1 MFTFFRHSHD
11 AYAHAY
17 HPASYTMAVKGVQKF
32 NITENLFGNS
42 GMDYELL
49 AGINTARVSNYLN
62 AELNYWGSA
71 DLNVIRE
78 KLFDFDD
85 WNSYAI
91 THFLPYYL
99 TSSFESSLSNVVE
112 RKPEIDLDNLG
123 GRLYQSIRLVAR
135 PRPYVIR
142 SDLTIMPEVTLT
154 IEPGVELEFYPSVG
168 ILVLGTLHAQGNI
181 DRNIIMRPVKLSQVR
196 DYRIGKQHQEQLKQK
211 KVVKRSGSYKHLRIT
226 EEEDFDVR

>member
-1 MFTFFRHSHD
+1 MFTFTQFAEFLSAVCLYFYRHSHD

-123 GRLYQSIRLVAR
+123 K
-135 PRPYVIR
+135 
-142 SDLTIMPEVTLT
+142 
-154 IEPGVELEFYPSVG
+154 ELIFFHFVQK
-168 ILVLGTLHAQGNI
+168 T
-181 DRNIIMRPVKLSQVR
+181 
-196 DYRIGKQHQEQLKQK
+196 GKNRFL
-211 KVVKRSGSYKHLRIT
+211 
-226 EEEDFDVR
+226 

>member
-1 MFTFFRHSHD
+1 MFTFIGFVDIVCLLLLKLFVFFYRHSHD

-123 GRLYQSIRLVAR
+123 IEFFFHLV
-135 PRPYVIR
+135 
-142 SDLTIMPEVTLT
+142 
-154 IEPGVELEFYPSVG
+154 
-168 ILVLGTLHAQGNI
+168 NK
-181 DRNIIMRPVKLSQVR
+181 NC
-196 DYRIGKQHQEQLKQK
+196 
-211 KVVKRSGSYKHLRIT
+211 
-226 EEEDFDVR
+226 